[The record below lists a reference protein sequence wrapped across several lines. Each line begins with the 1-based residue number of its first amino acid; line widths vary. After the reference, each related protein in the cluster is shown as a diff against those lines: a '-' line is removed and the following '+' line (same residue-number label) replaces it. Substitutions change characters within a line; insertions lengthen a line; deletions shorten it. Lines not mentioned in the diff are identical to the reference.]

1 MTTPSP
7 RLSPDRRM
15 ADVIDYEFGISA
27 IDSGYQRP
35 RLDAIHLIVENG
47 RAAIVDTGV
56 NSSVPH
62 VLAALSAKGV
72 APAQVDYVVLTHIHL
87 DHAGGAGL
95 LLSQLPNAMLTVHP
109 RGARHIID
117 PAKLIASTEAVYG
130 ADAMARTYGRIVPVP
145 RERVI
150 ETPHGASISLNG
162 RELAFYDTPGHAR
175 HHVCVLDAKSGH
187 LFAGDTFGLSY
198 RELDDAGRQFVF
210 PTSSPTQFDPAAA
223 HRSLDLI
230 AGLRPGAIY
239 VTHYSQ
245 LRSNAR
251 ELGRLT
257 DDMHRLIAAHE
268 ELARAAR
275 GAGSERHARLTAG
288 LTAIVL
294 NEARR
299 YGWALPEERVLDVFA
314 GDIELNAQGLAI
326 WADGLAPA

>member
-1 MTTPSP
+1 
-7 RLSPDRRM
+7 M

-35 RLDAIHLIVENG
+35 TLDAIHLIVEGG

-56 NSSVPH
+56 NSSVPR
-62 VLAALSAKGV
+62 VLEALRAKGI

-95 LLSQLPNAMLTVHP
+95 LLSRLPNAMLTVHP
-109 RGARHIID
+109 RGARHIVD
-117 PAKLIASTEAVYG
+117 PSKLIASTEAVYG
-130 ADAMARTYGRIVPVP
+130 TDAMARTYGQIVPVP

-150 ETPHGASISLNG
+150 ETPHGASIRLNG

-175 HHVCVLDAKSGH
+175 HHVCVLDAKSGQ

-198 RELDDAGRQFVF
+198 RELDHAGRQFIF
-210 PTSSPTQFDPAAA
+210 PTTSPTQFDPDAA

-230 AGLRPGAIY
+230 AGLRPAAIY

-245 LRSNAR
+245 VR
-251 ELGRLT
+251 EIARLT

-268 ELARAAR
+268 DLARAER
-275 GAGSERHARLTAG
+275 GAGSERHARLKAG
-288 LTAIVL
+288 VTAIVL

-299 YGWALPEERVLDVFA
+299 YGWQLAEKDVLEIFA
-314 GDIELNAQGLAI
+314 GDIELNAQGLAL
-326 WADGLAPA
+326 WLDALKPA

>member
-1 MTTPSP
+1 
-7 RLSPDRRM
+7 M

-35 RLDAIHLIVENG
+35 RLDAIHLIVEDG

-56 NSSVPH
+56 NSSVPR
-62 VLAALSAKGV
+62 VLAALRAKRI

-95 LLSQLPNAMLTVHP
+95 LLRQLPTAMLTVHP

-117 PAKLIASTEAVYG
+117 PAQLIASTEAVYG
-130 ADAMARTYGRIVPVP
+130 RAAMTQAYGQIVPVP

-150 ETPHGASISLNG
+150 ETPHGSTLSLNG
-162 RELAFYDTPGHAR
+162 RELEFHDTPGHAR
-175 HHVCVLDAKSGH
+175 HHVCAFDAKSGH

-198 RELDDAGRQFVF
+198 RELDCGGRQFIF
-210 PTSSPTQFDPAAA
+210 PTTSPTQFDPAAA

-230 AGLRPGAIY
+230 ASLRPAAIY

-245 LRSNAR
+245 VR
-251 ELGRLT
+251 EIARLT
-257 DDMHRLIAAHE
+257 DDMHRLLAAHE
-268 ELARAAR
+268 ALARAER
-275 GAGSERHARLTAG
+275 GAGSARHARLTAG
-288 LTAIVL
+288 VAGIVL

-299 YGWALPEERVLDVFA
+299 YGWALTREQTLDVFS

-326 WADGLAPA
+326 WLDTLPPD

>member
-1 MTTPSP
+1 
-7 RLSPDRRM
+7 M

-62 VLAALSAKGV
+62 VLAALSAKGI

-175 HHVCVLDAKSGH
+175 HHVCALDAKSGH

-198 RELDDAGRQFVF
+198 RELD
-210 PTSSPTQFDPAAA
+210 
-223 HRSLDLI
+223 
-230 AGLRPGAIY
+230 
-239 VTHYSQ
+239 
-245 LRSNAR
+245 
-251 ELGRLT
+251 
-257 DDMHRLIAAHE
+257 
-268 ELARAAR
+268 
-275 GAGSERHARLTAG
+275 
-288 LTAIVL
+288 
-294 NEARR
+294 
-299 YGWALPEERVLDVFA
+299 
-314 GDIELNAQGLAI
+314 
-326 WADGLAPA
+326 